1 MGTSSS
7 LSLLSQLHAE
17 YARKLEEARTSLKE
31 IRNFEASLQQ
41 QRDRRAQLE
50 NQLGKLR
57 TSTKPDSH
65 SEDRILDIE
74 EELRS
79 LSGAGTPLAAAEIKV
94 NALKREKLKQS
105 FDIQFT
111 AMQELGEKLSII
123 SGYGKALLEGWNT
136 NEATAGHSDY
146 ADGERTAAVR
156 TGVENALSGWSAHK
170 AYVPKPDL
178 KVRGAAG
185 DAGSIAPSFHESHQ
199 DELSRIPV
207 ESDPIATHNAAFDSY
222 YAAPDSPLPATA
234 GGSGTAAGTA
244 AAPPSRQQAPS
255 IHSTHSAGST
265 GGMPIPGAFGDDTH
279 TSASGANPFADQLNN
294 APVTNLP
301 PATTTAST
309 SPGMGVHAAAASP
322 IPLESQCPAGPFP
335 TVAETGAPIVGTGGP
350 SSGVLRPPSH
360 PSTSGSAARSKDEEV
375 RDEINQRFEAYSGHA
390 SAGQQGQEQQAPLG
404 GADLD
409 RDFSMRGR
417 REGEQLPAYGI
428 EGADGS
434 RPAPPEKQL

>member
-156 TGVENALSGWSAHK
+156 TGVENALSSWSAHK

-185 DAGSIAPSFHESHQ
+185 DARSIAPSFHESHQ

-234 GGSGTAAGTA
+234 GGPG
-244 AAPPSRQQAPS
+244 AAPSSRQQAPS
-255 IHSTHSAGST
+255 VHSTHSAGST
-265 GGMPIPGAFGDDTH
+265 AGMPIPGAFGNDTH
-279 TSASGANPFADQLNN
+279 TSAPGANPFADQLNN
-294 APVTNLP
+294 APVTHLP

-309 SPGMGVHAAAASP
+309 SPGMGVHATGASSSP
-322 IPLESQCPAGPFP
+322 VPLESQGPAGPLP

-360 PSTSGSAARSKDEEV
+360 PSASASGSAARSKDDEV
-375 RDEINQRFEAYSGHA
+375 RDEINQRFEAYSGHG

-428 EGADGS
+428 EVADGS